1 MVTVELASAVPVN
14 GGLLLFV
21 GLEPLARAI
30 VGAVGG
36 VVSIVRLRGEL
47 VGLTLPAASVAVAV
61 MAWVPSA
68 IALVGVKVQFPEASA
83 VVVPI

>member
-1 MVTVELASAVPVN
+1 M
-14 GGLLLFV
+14 V

-36 VVSIVRLRGEL
+36 VVSIVRLSGEL

-61 MAWVPSA
+61 MEWIPSA
-68 IALVGVKVQFPEASA
+68 IALVGVNV
-83 VVVPI
+83 

>member
-1 MVTVELASAVPVN
+1 M
-14 GGLLLFV
+14 LFV

-36 VVSIVRLRGEL
+36 VVSIIRLRGEL

-61 MAWVPSA
+61 MEWVPSA
-68 IALVGVKVQFPEASA
+68 IALVGVNV
-83 VVVPI
+83 